1 LLLVPFWK
9 GEHLSSTISVA
20 RSDPHLSPAVEEIA
34 APEPELR
41 TTDWT
46 IEPPVN
52 VAATARLNLNHP
64 SLGKRTRRF
73 LVVFFMGV
81 AATLAWQSHGDEI
94 REMIASSYP
103 QLGWLAP
110 QTAAAETVPEIISP
124 TAPATI
130 SGSPEFRSLLINLA
144 ALKES
149 VDQLAAQFAGGQQQ
163 MASEIEKLKAADQGI
178 LEKINSALR
187 PAAAP
192 ARKPAPVPPPLPAD
206 QPSVR

>member
-1 LLLVPFWK
+1 M
-9 GEHLSSTISVA
+9 SSTISVA
-20 RSDPHLSPAVEEIA
+20 RSDPHLSPAVEQIA

-41 TTDWT
+41 TTEWT

-52 VAATARLNLNHP
+52 VAAAARLNRNHP

-110 QTAAAETVPEIISP
+110 QTAAAETAPEIISP
-124 TAPATI
+124 AAPATI
-130 SGSPEFRSLLINLA
+130 SDSPEFRA
-144 ALKES
+144 
-149 VDQLAAQFAGGQQQ
+149 FG
-163 MASEIEKLKAADQGI
+163 
-178 LEKINSALR
+178 
-187 PAAAP
+187 
-192 ARKPAPVPPPLPAD
+192 
-206 QPSVR
+206 

>member
-1 LLLVPFWK
+1 M
-9 GEHLSSTISVA
+9 
-20 RSDPHLSPAVEEIA
+20 
-34 APEPELR
+34 
-41 TTDWT
+41 
-46 IEPPVN
+46 N

-110 QTAAAETVPEIISP
+110 QTAAAETAPEIISP

-130 SGSPEFRSLLINLA
+130 SDSPEFRSLLINLA

-163 MASEIEKLKAADQGI
+163 MASEIEKLKATDQGI
-178 LEKINSALR
+178 LEKINSAPR